1 MNANEFHDVPVQQE
15 RRYAGMQVCRY
26 AGMQVCRYAGM
37 QVCRYAGMQAVE
49 AVASIDRSISRKA
62 YGMRDGI
69 DGMVYNREEKTISVR
84 I

>member
-37 QVCRYAGMQAVE
+37 QVCRYAG
-49 AVASIDRSISRKA
+49 SRGGRIDRSINQSEGVWNEGR
-62 YGMRDGI
+62 YRWDG
-69 DGMVYNREEKTISVR
+69 VQ
-84 I
+84 